1 MASLNRK
8 KIEKTSNSTAKKT
21 KEKSEKPKKLKD
33 DFSINF
39 HSKNQIQD
47 NAFLENIEKV
57 ETQLSKSKIA
67 KTLAARR
74 GPFTFKKFCKNY
86 WKKLFL
92 IFLGALIFNLGIQ
105 VFLSRSETIPS
116 GLTGVASLLQFSVPE
131 TKPYFAIIYFATN
144 IPLFLIFWRKIQ
156 KKNFLYLTLIF
167 MVFQILINFGLTLP
181 QVEKFIHTVINF
193 VSFDWT
199 STKAY
204 EMNLTFLILLNCTIG
219 AIFVAI
225 GISLIWKAGGST
237 GGTDIIVYYYTTKY
251 KKSIGNISVLVNII
265 SGIIFVT
272 IFNFLRPNVTQG
284 EYPYPIVFGLREF
297 STFLYIFIVGQT
309 INILYP
315 KYKKV
320 TLLIIPSDIHKVI
333 AYFRLINYWH
343 SYRIIKFRSGFTGNI
358 SYKIE
363 TTVLLLESKE
373 LIQDLKIVDPKVWI
387 TATTIHSQSGN
398 FLTSYVEE

>member
-1 MASLNRK
+1 
-8 KIEKTSNSTAKKT
+8 
-21 KEKSEKPKKLKD
+21 
-33 DFSINF
+33 
-39 HSKNQIQD
+39 
-47 NAFLENIEKV
+47 
-57 ETQLSKSKIA
+57 
-67 KTLAARR
+67 
-74 GPFTFKKFCKNY
+74 
-86 WKKLFL
+86 
-92 IFLGALIFNLGIQ
+92 
-105 VFLSRSETIPS
+105 
-116 GLTGVASLLQFSVPE
+116 
-131 TKPYFAIIYFATN
+131 
-144 IPLFLIFWRKIQ
+144 
-156 KKNFLYLTLIF
+156 